1 MYFYR
6 DIDCPK
12 LLWILS
18 LPPAL
23 LHIRID
29 AAFPASAECFFGANG
44 ADRFADHIVVERCAH
59 LVAFIVYCT
68 LSGDAEAGRFLC
80 CVNICT
86 EKQYGDFEM
95 YVDWRNSQ
103 PYFVFCRSI
112 ILCTVS

>member
-44 ADRFADHIVVERCAH
+44 ADRFADHIVVEPCAH

-80 CVNICT
+80 RVNVCT
-86 EKQYGDFEM
+86 EKQEL
-95 YVDWRNSQ
+95 
-103 PYFVFCRSI
+103 PAVFCFRSI